1 MENMRNVKMP
11 ASGVGK
17 LAQVLV
23 IGGAAVYGAANS
35 LFNVEGGHRYV
46 FPWCGCVTTTALL

>member
-1 MENMRNVKMP
+1 MP